1 MGGREVTKAEREEM
15 LREKLQTMQEFER
28 GLRAKGTKY
37 IAGIDEVGRGPLA
50 GPVVSACVVLPED
63 FDILGVDDSKK
74 LSEKRREELFDKILS
89 KALAWGVGMCDN
101 NTIDEINILNATK
114 RAMAEAVAKA
124 DRNLREN
131 CGADNADGE
140 NGTQGAHGAHI
151 EHLLID
157 ALTLEELDIPQT
169 GIIKGD
175 AKSLSIAAAS
185 IVAKVT
191 RDRMMEEYAE
201 KYPYYAFESNK
212 GYGTK
217 AHYAGIAE
225 HGITPIHRK
234 TFLKNI
240 NI

>member
-1 MGGREVTKAEREEM
+1 MTKAEREEM
-15 LREKLQTMQEFER
+15 LREKLRTMQTFEKE
-28 GLRAKGTKY
+28 LRAKGLKY

-63 FDILGVDDSKK
+63 FDVLGVDDSKK
-74 LSEKRREELFDKILS
+74 LSEKKREELFDKILS

-101 NTIDEINILNATK
+101 SIIDEINILNATK
-114 RAMAEAVAKA
+114 RAMESAVITADKA
-124 DRNLREN
+124 LGEN
-131 CGADNADGE
+131 CGAR
-140 NGTQGAHGAHI
+140 I

-157 ALTLEELDIPQT
+157 ALTLDELDLPQT

-175 AKSLSIAAAS
+175 AKSISIAAAS

-191 RDRMMEEYAE
+191 RDRMMVEYAKE
-201 KYPYYAFESNK
+201 YPYYAFESNK

-217 AHYAGIAE
+217 AHYQGISE

-240 NI
+240 L

>member
-1 MGGREVTKAEREEM
+1 MTKAEREEM
-15 LREKLQTMQEFER
+15 LREKLQTMQGFER
-28 GLRAKGTKY
+28 GLRAKSIKY

-63 FDILGVDDSKK
+63 FDVLGVDDSKK
-74 LSEKRREELFDKILS
+74 LSEKKREELFDKILS

-101 NTIDEINILNATK
+101 SIIDEINILNATK
-114 RAMAEAVAKA
+114 RAMAQAIA
-124 DRNLREN
+124 
-131 CGADNADGE
+131 NADKALME
-140 NGTQGAHGAHI
+140 NRGAHI
-151 EHLLID
+151 QHLLID
-157 ALTLEELDIPQT
+157 AMTLEGLDLPQT

-175 AKSLSIAAAS
+175 AKSVSIAAAS

-191 RDRMMEEYAE
+191 RDRMMIEYAKE
-201 KYPYYAFESNK
+201 YPDYAFESNK

-217 AHYAGIAE
+217 AHYEGISQ

-240 NI
+240 